1 MHSCI
6 QNKLKQCLENNGYR
20 VISEVT
26 HRNDNSKID
35 LVAQKDGKTIYYEVK
50 PYDKS
55 MYCIRE
61 ALGQLLEYWYYK
73 KSDKYNYADELV
85 IVGPVEIDEYDRLF
99 LAKLREK
106 HDIPIDYY
114 CIDI

>member
-1 MHSCI
+1 MLS
-6 QNKLKQCLENNGYR
+6 
-20 VISEVT
+20 
-26 HRNDNSKID
+26 
-35 LVAQKDGKTIYYEVK
+35 
-50 PYDKS
+50 
-55 MYCIRE
+55 
-61 ALGQLLEYWYYK
+61 
-73 KSDKYNYADELV
+73 ELV